1 MVGTMMAL
9 VAIPWFVLQTTG
21 SAARTGV
28 VTAVASVPL
37 ILGGALG
44 GALVDRVGSRR
55 MSILA
60 DLASGTAVMLIP
72 LLFHTVGLA
81 FWHLLVLVFLRGLLD
96 APGNTAR
103 AALLPDLADHAGV
116 PREPANAASQ
126 GIQRGATLLGPPI
139 AGVLIGFIGP
149 SHVLWVDAA
158 SFAVSAVF
166 VAATVPT
173 VLATTYRPAVLRAG
187 RYLQDL
193 RDGLGFIRRDGL
205 MLAIALNNAA
215 SNFCD
220 GFLSITL
227 PVYAKEN
234 LGSALD
240 LGLMSAGL
248 GAGALV
254 SIVLFGRF
262 GLQLSRRLL
271 FGVCLAGVGVG
282 FGLLAFSPGLIG
294 AMTVL
299 ALAGL
304 AAGPI
309 NPVLMT
315 VYQER
320 TPPALRGRVFGLAAA
335 IALSAMPIGRLAG
348 GYLIEGV
355 GLQPA
360 IAVSAGGYLVA
371 GLVVLLVPVYA
382 AMDRRRATLS

>member
-28 VTAVASVPL
+28 VTAVASLPL

-149 SHVLWVDAA
+149 SHVLWLDAG
-158 SFAVSAVF
+158 SFAVSALF
-166 VAATVPT
+166 VAITV
-173 VLATTYRPAVLRAG
+173 PAVLVAARPHAPQA
-187 RYLQDL
+187 RHYFQDL
-193 RDGLGFIRRDGL
+193 RDGLRFIRRDGL

-215 SNFCD
+215 SNFFD
-220 GFLSITL
+220 GFLSIML
-227 PVYAKEN
+227 PVYAKDH
-234 LGSALD
+234 LGSAVD
-240 LGLMSAGL
+240 LGLMFAGL

-262 GLQLSRRLL
+262 GPQLSRRLL
-271 FGVCLAGVGVG
+271 FGLCLAGVGIG
-282 FGLLAFSPGLIG
+282 FGLLASTPGLIG

-320 TPPALRGRVFGLAAA
+320 TPPALRGRVFGLTAA

-371 GLVVLLVPVYA
+371 GLVVLLVPVYT
-382 AMDRRRATLS
+382 AMDRRRSPLS